1 MSEPYVPSGKE
12 YDEGLPRRAPRTRVG
27 RALSKVARR
36 RRGPSRVHDL
46 RTHVSDEVGEGRKS
60 ELKSGRREVLHERG
74 STVAL
79 PAAGTDKATAPEL
92 QDEVPGDTL
101 GRRTSTQ
108 EPVVPARTRSA
119 ARLDAKTQRDLL
131 LVVCASG
138 DLERQPVVDLLRTAA
153 LDPSLGAAARESVAF
168 LVSVAEGSDTWMAS
182 ALPAEVGVVLTYAR
196 RVGLEDYRE
205 LLRRRA
211 QADAALREL
220 QLSQNAYPVLG
231 RIAQLCRS
239 GKGTMSQVRTMVGDW
254 NAPVYV
260 AHRHAINAAIAAC
273 SGAGPEML
281 QAPIL
286 APAAVRVPTAERDVV
301 HACVSRVS
309 TSPVHER
316 VVNKAHAE
324 LSAKAT
330 SDRAL
335 QQHADEL
342 GISLQQPA
350 RASRSGRKKVN
361 VRIGDPVVASSV
373 SADRTDSAVP
383 KCRKCRVLPAERHG
397 MCSGCS
403 NYGD

>member
-27 RALSKVARR
+27 RAISKVARR

-46 RTHVSDEVGEGRKS
+46 RTHVSDEVGEGRKP
-60 ELKSGRREVLHERG
+60 EVKSSREVLHERG

-108 EPVVPARTRSA
+108 EPVVRARTRSA
-119 ARLDAKTQRDLL
+119 TRLDAKTQRDLL

-196 RVGLEDYRE
+196 RVGLEGYRE
-205 LLRRRA
+205 LLRRRG

-220 QLSQNAYPVLG
+220 QLGQNAYPVLG

-239 GKGTMSQVRTMVGDW
+239 GKGTMFQVRTMVGDW

-286 APAAVRVPTAERDVV
+286 APAAVRVPTVERDVV
-301 HACVSRVS
+301 HACLSRLS
-309 TSPVHER
+309 TSPIHER
-316 VVNKAHAE
+316 VATKAHAE
-324 LSAKAT
+324 LSAKAPSNPALRSAPT
-330 SDRAL
+330 SWGS
-335 QQHADEL
+335 HS
-342 GISLQQPA
+342 SLNRHHRQD
-350 RASRSGRKKVN
+350 
-361 VRIGDPVVASSV
+361 VR
-373 SADRTDSAVP
+373 R
-383 KCRKCRVLPAERHG
+383 
-397 MCSGCS
+397 
-403 NYGD
+403 